1 MAAREPD
8 PRITSFERLLKE
20 SGPGMGR
27 RQFLKNAALAG
38 FGVTTAGAFL
48 AACGTDTSGG
58 GGGAAAEMTNTSGK
72 QLTWAN
78 WPLSVDTD
86 NKGNIPSLVRFRK
99 ETGIKVDYVAEI
111 NSNDEWFAKIQ
122 PLMKSGQGITASL
135 LSPTDWMGGRLIDL
149 GWVQPLDFDKIPNS
163 KNLLPAFAHPPFD
176 PDRKFSLA
184 WQGWIAGIAINTGV
198 TGRDITSVEEL
209 LTAPDL
215 KGKVSL
221 LSEMRETTGLL
232 MLANGANPSDFTE
245 EEFNQALDD
254 ITKALDSGQLRRF
267 TGNDYAPDLAQGN
280 IAACFAWAGDV
291 VQLQR
296 DNPKIKFFIPD
307 TGAIL
312 MEDVLMIPKDAKNT
326 VGATKLINYYYEPD
340 VAAQVASYVNAFCP
354 VEGAQDAMKK
364 IDPSLADNQLIF
376 PDEKSA
382 EKMHGYMPLD
392 AEQAQTY
399 QAEFERTIGL

>member
-1 MAAREPD
+1 MAAKGQD
-8 PRITSFERLLKE
+8 PRTTFERMLSE
-20 SGPGMGR
+20 TGPGMGR
-27 RQFLKNAALAG
+27 RQFLKNAAMAG
-38 FGVTTAGAFL
+38 FSVSAAGAFL
-48 AACGTDTSGG
+48 AACGTDTGG
-58 GGGAAAEMTNTSGK
+58 GGGGTAEMTNTSSN

-86 NKGNIPSLVRFRK
+86 NKGNIPSLVQFQK

-122 PLMKSGQGITASL
+122 PLMKSGQGIPASL
-135 LSPTDWMGGRLIDL
+135 ISPTDWMGGRMIDL
-149 GWVQPLDFDKIPNS
+149 GWVQPLNFDKIPNA

-184 WQGWIAGIAINTGV
+184 WQGWIAGIAVNTGV

-232 MLANGANPSDFTE
+232 MLADGADPSDFTE
-245 EEFNQALDD
+245 EQFNKSLDD

-291 VQLQR
+291 VQLNK

-307 TGAIL
+307 TGAVL
-312 MEDVLMIPKDAKNT
+312 LEDVLMIPKDAKNT
-326 VGATKLINYYYEPD
+326 VGATKLINYYYEPE
-340 VAAQVASYVNAFCP
+340 VAAQVAAYVNAFCP
-354 VEGAQDAMKK
+354 VDGAQEAMKK
-364 IDPSLADNQLIF
+364 IDPGLVDNQLIF
-376 PDEKSA
+376 PDKKSQ
-382 EKMHGYMPLD
+382 EQMHGYMPLD
-392 AEQAQTY
+392 AEQAQKY

>member
-8 PRITSFERLLKE
+8 PRKALERLLSE

-27 RQFLKNAALAG
+27 RQFLRNAAMAG
-38 FGVTTAGAFL
+38 FGMTAAGSFL

-58 GGGAAAEMTNTSGK
+58 GGGAAEMTNTSSK

-86 NKGNIPSLVRFRK
+86 SKGNIPSLAQFK
-99 ETGIKVDYVAEI
+99 KQTGINVKYVAEI

-122 PLMKSGQGITASL
+122 PLMKSGQGIPASL
-135 LSPTDWMGGRLIDL
+135 VSPTDWMGGRMIELN
-149 GWVQPLDFDKIPNS
+149 WVQPLNFDKIPNS

-184 WQGWIAGIAINTGV
+184 WQGWIAGIAVNTSV
-198 TGRDITSVEEL
+198 TGRDIASVDEL

-215 KGKVSL
+215 KGKVAL
-221 LSEMRETTGLL
+221 LSELRETTGLL
-232 MLANGANPSDFTE
+232 MLNNGANPSDFTE
-245 EEFNQALDD
+245 EQFNQALDD

-291 VQLQR
+291 VQLNR

-307 TGAIL
+307 TGAML
-312 MEDVLMIPKDAKNT
+312 LEDVLMIPSKAPNT
-326 VGATKLINYYYEPD
+326 VGATELINYYYEPK

-354 VEGAQDAMKK
+354 VEGAQEAMKK
-364 IDPSLADNQLIF
+364 IDPSLVDNQLIF
-376 PDEKSA
+376 PDKASMD
-382 EKMHGYMPLD
+382 KMHGYMPLSI
-392 AEQAQTY
+392 EQAAKY
-399 QAEFERTIGL
+399 QSEFERTIGL

>member
-1 MAAREPD
+1 MTSKGPED
-8 PRITSFERLLKE
+8 PRKAFERLLSQ

-38 FGVTTAGAFL
+38 FSVSAAGAFL
-48 AACGTDTSGG
+48 AACGTDTGG
-58 GGGAAAEMTNTSGK
+58 GGGSGTAEMTKTSSD
-72 QLTWAN
+72 QLTWSN

-86 NKGNIPSLVRFRK
+86 NKGNIPSLIRFRK

-122 PLMKSGQGITASL
+122 PLMKSGQGIPASL
-135 LSPTDWMGGRLIDL
+135 VSPTDWMGGRLIDL
-149 GWVQPLDFDKIPNS
+149 DWVQPLDFDKIPNA

-184 WQGWIAGIAINTGV
+184 WQGWIAGIAVNTGV

-232 MLANGANPSDFTE
+232 MLADGADPSDFTE
-245 EEFNQALDD
+245 DQFNKALDD
-254 ITKALDSGQLRRF
+254 ITAALDSGQLRRF

-291 VQLQR
+291 VQLNK

-307 TGAIL
+307 TGAVL
-312 MEDVLMIPKDAKNT
+312 MEDVLMIPSTAPNT

-340 VAAQVASYVNAFCP
+340 VAAQVAAYVNAFCP
-354 VEGAQDAMKK
+354 VDGAQDAMKK
-364 IDPSLADNQLIF
+364 IDPSLVDNQLIF
-376 PDEKSA
+376 PDEKSQNQ
-382 EKMHGYMPLD
+382 MHGYMPLPP
-392 AEQAQTY
+392 EQAQTY